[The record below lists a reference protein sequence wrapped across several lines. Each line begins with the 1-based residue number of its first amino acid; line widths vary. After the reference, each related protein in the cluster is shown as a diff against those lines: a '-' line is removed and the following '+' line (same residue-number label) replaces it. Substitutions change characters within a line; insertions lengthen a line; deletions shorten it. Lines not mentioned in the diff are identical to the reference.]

1 MASDDTTLS
10 AQVNRLNVN
19 EEEVRLPP
27 SVFDLL
33 STATRKKKKQHA
45 VSRLSET
52 KIRKLTL
59 SKQPSG
65 TAPSEL
71 VTVVDDLL
79 AQLQTKFS
87 NVSAEL
93 VGKCIAPP
101 SPSPPLYHHLLNP
114 FLLAF
119 PLGWKGVLQQSC
131 QDLNTDPIGE
141 IYSGRNVS
149 SVR

>member
-19 EEEVRLPP
+19 EEE
-27 SVFDLL
+27 
-33 STATRKKKKQHA
+33 
-45 VSRLSET
+45 
-52 KIRKLTL
+52 
-59 SKQPSG
+59 PSG

-93 VGKCIAPP
+93 VGKLDEMSRRLDNLEATIQASNAPP
-101 SPSPPLYHHLLNP
+101 ANE
-114 FLLAF
+114 
-119 PLGWKGVLQQSC
+119 
-131 QDLNTDPIGE
+131 GE
-141 IYSGRNVS
+141 SK
-149 SVR
+149 

>member
-1 MASDDTTLS
+1 
-10 AQVNRLNVN
+10 
-19 EEEVRLPP
+19 
-27 SVFDLL
+27 
-33 STATRKKKKQHA
+33 
-45 VSRLSET
+45 
-52 KIRKLTL
+52 
-59 SKQPSG
+59 PSG

-119 PLGWKGVLQQSC
+119 PQG
-131 QDLNTDPIGE
+131 
-141 IYSGRNVS
+141 GRGFCNNPAKI
-149 SVR
+149 

>member
-19 EEEVRLPP
+19 EEE
-27 SVFDLL
+27 
-33 STATRKKKKQHA
+33 
-45 VSRLSET
+45 
-52 KIRKLTL
+52 
-59 SKQPSG
+59 PSG

-93 VGKCIAPP
+93 VGKLDEMSRRLDNLEATIQASNAPQ
-101 SPSPPLYHHLLNP
+101 
-114 FLLAF
+114 A
-119 PLGWKGVLQQSC
+119 
-131 QDLNTDPIGE
+131 DEGE
-141 IYSGRNVS
+141 SK
-149 SVR
+149 

>member
-19 EEEVRLPP
+19 EEE
-27 SVFDLL
+27 
-33 STATRKKKKQHA
+33 
-45 VSRLSET
+45 
-52 KIRKLTL
+52 
-59 SKQPSG
+59 PSG

-93 VGKCIAPP
+93 VGKLDEMSRRLDNLEATIQASNAPP
-101 SPSPPLYHHLLNP
+101 S
-114 FLLAF
+114 
-119 PLGWKGVLQQSC
+119 
-131 QDLNTDPIGE
+131 TEGE
-141 IYSGRNVS
+141 SK
-149 SVR
+149 

>member
-19 EEEVRLPP
+19 EEE
-27 SVFDLL
+27 
-33 STATRKKKKQHA
+33 
-45 VSRLSET
+45 
-52 KIRKLTL
+52 
-59 SKQPSG
+59 PSG

-93 VGKCIAPP
+93 VGKCAAIPPTTVDEMSRRLDNLEATIQASNAPP
-101 SPSPPLYHHLLNP
+101 ANE
-114 FLLAF
+114 
-119 PLGWKGVLQQSC
+119 
-131 QDLNTDPIGE
+131 GE
-141 IYSGRNVS
+141 SK
-149 SVR
+149 

>member
-19 EEEVRLPP
+19 EEE
-27 SVFDLL
+27 
-33 STATRKKKKQHA
+33 
-45 VSRLSET
+45 
-52 KIRKLTL
+52 
-59 SKQPSG
+59 PSG

-93 VGKCIAPP
+93 VGKLDEMSRRLDNLEATIQASNAPP
-101 SPSPPLYHHLLNP
+101 AN
-114 FLLAF
+114 
-119 PLGWKGVLQQSC
+119 G
-131 QDLNTDPIGE
+131 GE
-141 IYSGRNVS
+141 SK
-149 SVR
+149 

>member
-19 EEEVRLPP
+19 EEE
-27 SVFDLL
+27 
-33 STATRKKKKQHA
+33 
-45 VSRLSET
+45 
-52 KIRKLTL
+52 
-59 SKQPSG
+59 PSG

-93 VGKCIAPP
+93 GKGGSQP
-101 SPSPPLYHHLLNP
+101 
-114 FLLAF
+114 
-119 PLGWKGVLQQSC
+119 
-131 QDLNTDPIGE
+131 
-141 IYSGRNVS
+141 
-149 SVR
+149 

>member
-19 EEEVRLPP
+19 EEE
-27 SVFDLL
+27 
-33 STATRKKKKQHA
+33 
-45 VSRLSET
+45 
-52 KIRKLTL
+52 
-59 SKQPSG
+59 PSG

-93 VGKCIAPP
+93 VGKLDEMSRRLDNLEATIQASNAPP
-101 SPSPPLYHHLLNP
+101 PANE
-114 FLLAF
+114 
-119 PLGWKGVLQQSC
+119 
-131 QDLNTDPIGE
+131 GE
-141 IYSGRNVS
+141 SK
-149 SVR
+149 

>member
-19 EEEVRLPP
+19 EEE
-27 SVFDLL
+27 
-33 STATRKKKKQHA
+33 
-45 VSRLSET
+45 
-52 KIRKLTL
+52 
-59 SKQPSG
+59 PSG

-93 VGKCIAPP
+93 VGKWTTVDEMSRRLDNLEATIQASNAPP
-101 SPSPPLYHHLLNP
+101 ANE
-114 FLLAF
+114 
-119 PLGWKGVLQQSC
+119 
-131 QDLNTDPIGE
+131 GE
-141 IYSGRNVS
+141 SK
-149 SVR
+149 

>member
-19 EEEVRLPP
+19 EEE
-27 SVFDLL
+27 
-33 STATRKKKKQHA
+33 
-45 VSRLSET
+45 
-52 KIRKLTL
+52 
-59 SKQPSG
+59 PSG

-93 VGKCIAPP
+93 VGKLDEMSRRLDNLEATIQASNAPP
-101 SPSPPLYHHLLNP
+101 TAAN
-114 FLLAF
+114 
-119 PLGWKGVLQQSC
+119 
-131 QDLNTDPIGE
+131 NEGE
-141 IYSGRNVS
+141 K
-149 SVR
+149 

>member
-27 SVFDLL
+27 S
-33 STATRKKKKQHA
+33 
-45 VSRLSET
+45 
-52 KIRKLTL
+52 
-59 SKQPSG
+59 G

-79 AQLQTKFS
+79 NQLQTKFS

-93 VGKCIAPP
+93 VGKLDEMSRRLDNLEATIQASNAPP
-101 SPSPPLYHHLLNP
+101 ANE
-114 FLLAF
+114 
-119 PLGWKGVLQQSC
+119 
-131 QDLNTDPIGE
+131 GE
-141 IYSGRNVS
+141 SK
-149 SVR
+149 

>member
-19 EEEVRLPP
+19 EEE
-27 SVFDLL
+27 
-33 STATRKKKKQHA
+33 
-45 VSRLSET
+45 
-52 KIRKLTL
+52 
-59 SKQPSG
+59 PSG

-93 VGKCIAPP
+93 VGKLDEMSRRLDNLEATIQASNAPP
-101 SPSPPLYHHLLNP
+101 SNE
-114 FLLAF
+114 
-119 PLGWKGVLQQSC
+119 
-131 QDLNTDPIGE
+131 GE
-141 IYSGRNVS
+141 SK
-149 SVR
+149 

>member
-19 EEEVRLPP
+19 EEEVRLP
-27 SVFDLL
+27 
-33 STATRKKKKQHA
+33 
-45 VSRLSET
+45 
-52 KIRKLTL
+52 
-59 SKQPSG
+59 PSG

-93 VGKCIAPP
+93 TTVDEMSRRLDNLEATIQASNAPP
-101 SPSPPLYHHLLNP
+101 ANE
-114 FLLAF
+114 
-119 PLGWKGVLQQSC
+119 
-131 QDLNTDPIGE
+131 GE
-141 IYSGRNVS
+141 SK
-149 SVR
+149 

>member
-19 EEEVRLPP
+19 EEEP
-27 SVFDLL
+27 S
-33 STATRKKKKQHA
+33 
-45 VSRLSET
+45 E
-52 KIRKLTL
+52 
-59 SKQPSG
+59 

-93 VGKCIAPP
+93 VGKLDEMSRRLDNLEATIQASNAPP
-101 SPSPPLYHHLLNP
+101 ANE
-114 FLLAF
+114 
-119 PLGWKGVLQQSC
+119 
-131 QDLNTDPIGE
+131 GE
-141 IYSGRNVS
+141 SK
-149 SVR
+149 